1 MGCCKHGNTDGDCM
15 RCEEEFVEEVDAENS
30 RNAKRIAALEAENA
44 ELRAALYDEKHGIS
58 FHARDAILQRWQDH
72 GRQLMA
78 SHRAQLPSEARDLYG
93 GGCGCNQCEEVR
105 ALFTPNLNS
114 TTDDVA

>member
-1 MGCCKHGNTDGDCM
+1 MAVQDEMTD
-15 RCEEEFVEEVDAENS
+15 EEFLEAVEATCS
-30 RNAKRIAALEAENA
+30 PAAKRIQALEEENA
-44 ELRAALYDEKHGIS
+44 ELRLALYDEQHGIS
-58 FHARDAILQRWQDH
+58 FHFRDAHLQQWEYH

-105 ALFTPNLNS
+105 ALLTPTAELTGRAS
-114 TTDDVA
+114 AACEVPR